1 MADARIVANRFLE
14 LAREG
19 GRTLTP
25 MQLLKLVYIAH
36 GWTLALL
43 HRPLIPQRVEAWR
56 YGPVIRDLYNATRA
70 YGRAGV
76 TLPIPVAFEPLRAD
90 EDDMIQQVYTLYGDL
105 DGIALSNI
113 THMPNTPWADTYT
126 SDEFGTVIDNNVI
139 AAHYRRLAEERR
151 NGAG

>member
-1 MADARIVANRFLE
+1 MADARIVANRFLD

-19 GRTLTP
+19 GRPLTP

-43 HRPLIPQRVEAWR
+43 HRPLIQQRVEAWR
-56 YGPVIRDLYNATRA
+56 YGPVIRDLYNATRS
-70 YGRAGV
+70 YGRGSV
-76 TLPIPVAFEPLRAD
+76 TTPIPVAHEPLRQD
-90 EDDMIQQVYTLYGDL
+90 ENDMIQQVYTLYGDL

-126 SDEFGTVIDNNVI
+126 PDEFGTVIHNNVI
-139 AAHYRRLAEERR
+139 AAHYRRLAEERA
-151 NGAG
+151 NGGG